1 MGNTISSPTKAVITR
16 LIMYPVIIT
25 LVVTLLRLFG
35 ELMGGPAILFSRAEG
50 GGFAIVGI
58 TWLPFVFGPYFAVK
72 LFDRNMKP
80 SSFTKT
86 IIFAIVGFVILIFGS
101 ALAFSPTIAFT
112 GHIAVGLIL
121 IVVAAGLQYIPW
133 HELAQTL
140 IAYGYLA
147 RVPVAIVM
155 YFAMRG
161 NWHTHY
167 SAVPTGMGELPF
179 WTKYLYLAIAPQ
191 LIMWIAFTMTVGA
204 LFGGIYAAIVRRK

>member
-35 ELMGGPAILFSRAEG
+35 ELMGGPAILFG
-50 GGFAIVGI
+50 KPDGTGAIVGI
-58 TWLPFVFGPYFAVK
+58 TWLPFIFGPYFAVK
-72 LFDRNMKP
+72 LFDRSMKP
-80 SSFTKT
+80 TGFGKT
-86 IIFAIVGFVILIFGS
+86 IIFALVGFVILAFGGI
-101 ALAFSPTIAFT
+101 LAFTSMISFT
-112 GHIAVGLIL
+112 GHIAVGLL
-121 IVVAAGLQYIPW
+121 LFVVAAGLQYIPW

-167 SAVPTGMGELPF
+167 NAHLPGTEQISF
-179 WTKYLYLAIAPQ
+179 WTRYLYIAVAPQ
-191 LIMWIAFTMTVGA
+191 LVMWIAFTMTVGA

>member
-1 MGNTISSPTKAVITR
+1 MANTPSPTKAVITR
-16 LIMYPVIIT
+16 LIMYPVLIT
-25 LVVTLLRLFG
+25 LLITLLRLFG
-35 ELMGGPAILFSRAEG
+35 ELMGGPPILFSRGAG
-50 GGFAIVGI
+50 GGGAIIGI
-58 TWLPFVFGPYFAVK
+58 TWLPFIFGPYFAVK

-80 SSFTKT
+80 SSFGKT
-86 IIFAIVGFVILIFGS
+86 IVFAIVGFAILLFGGI
-101 ALAFSPTIAFT
+101 LAFAPIFSFT
-112 GHIAVGLIL
+112 GHIAVGLLL
-121 IVVAAGLQYIPW
+121 IVVAAVLQYFPW

-147 RVPVAIVM
+147 RVPVVIVM

-167 SAVPTGMGELPF
+167 SAVPPQFEHLAF

-191 LIMWIAFTMTVGA
+191 LVMWIAFTMIVGA